1 MSLPVGL
8 LFIAHETHLTRIFAS
23 IMALVHATGSV
34 NSAQKRNTH
43 GPIRV

>member
-1 MSLPVGL
+1 MSLPVGF
-8 LFIAHETHLTRIFAS
+8 LFISHETHLTRVFAS

-43 GPIRV
+43 GP